1 MIQKITAFITA
12 HKITVVLTVLL
23 VIAFGGGTLFLSNTL
38 KKAADSAPIEETEI
52 TFDAEGPYARLF
64 PRRDGNALVMQINRI
79 ASYDAF
85 AYAITYTDIDGF
97 DRGAGFEDTWIN
109 IEKGKGEYEQEIL
122 FGSCSKNVCKYDQGV
137 ENGTLLLRIKKG
149 NKVSRMNLLW
159 HIQKSDLALGNITS
173 GDNNFSYKLDKKRE
187 ELALIGYSI
196 VNDVTGTPK
205 LPNGKEVLGKVYSVN
220 VPISKV
226 LPEGQ
231 VTINLAENPPADAKI
246 ARYNYGKNEWVE
258 YDTKAEG
265 SKLSAKADGD
275 GIFAVLV
282 PQSK

>member
-1 MIQKITAFITA
+1 MIQKLTAYLTA
-12 HKITVVLTVLL
+12 HKITVILAVLL
-23 VIAFGGGTLFLSNTL
+23 LIGFGGGAFFLSNTL
-38 KKAADSAPIEETEI
+38 KKAQDGAPLEETEI
-52 TFDAEGPYARLF
+52 TFDAEGSYARLF

-97 DRGAGFEDTWIN
+97 DRGAGYEETWIN

-149 NKVSRMNLLW
+149 NKASRMNLLW
-159 HIQKSDLALGNITS
+159 HIQKADLALGNLTS

-187 ELALIGYSI
+187 ELALIGYYI
-196 VNDVTGTPK
+196 INDVTGVPK
-205 LPNGKEVLGKVYSVN
+205 LPNEKEVLGKVYAVN
-220 VPISKV
+220 VSISKT

-231 VTINLAENPPADAKI
+231 VTINMAENPPADAKI
-246 ARYNYGKNEWVE
+246 ARYDYGDNKWVE
-258 YDTKAEG
+258 YDTKIEG

-275 GIFAVLV
+275 GIFAVLI